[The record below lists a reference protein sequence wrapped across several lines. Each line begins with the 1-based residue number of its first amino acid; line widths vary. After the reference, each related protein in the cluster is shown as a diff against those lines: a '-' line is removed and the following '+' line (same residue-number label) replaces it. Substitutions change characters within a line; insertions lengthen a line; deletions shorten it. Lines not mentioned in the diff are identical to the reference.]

1 MLNVKVFSLKK
12 KIRYL
17 LLFSYPFYSIGI
29 FLIVN
34 SFILKFNLLTLLTDW
49 TFLITFVL
57 YLLTIEEFLQW
68 AKNGKRSEMSDI
80 VAIFFFFFLIFF
92 FSKDFLT
99 SIMGAFSI
107 YLWIGIFELKD
118 YPIIN
123 KILIISL
130 ITYNVIF
137 VAGLFSYYLGDP
149 VYINTSFAFS
159 FWIILILG
167 FLLFGRKYIIVWRF
181 MSPVYLT
188 LFLYIIA
195 WLAVIFIN
203 QFTPLNFI
211 VDRPIGSSEFKI
223 TDLFF
228 NVYFILIAVNWGIY
242 FVSGFILDKLLGIHR
257 VRDEN
262 LLKIINELKVDIG
275 IKGKVKVGFGKYP
288 ILNAMAYG
296 SVFDKRIAIIA
307 DDINQIPEDELKGI
321 VAHELAHT
329 KGKHTLI
336 LTLITSVDLIVRMF
350 LGIPAT
356 YYDYTFGNPRLPMIY
371 FIILNLA
378 IYIILFIFVRIL
390 EGKADLKA
398 KKAGY
403 ANELAKALYTL
414 ESFYS
419 SGREIGLNTM
429 LLSEE
434 KITKDNQ
441 LLDYMSTAIYLNR
454 SMIKPSRGSLLA
466 NLINSH
472 PPSYYR
478 IAAILGNEL
487 KPIKEAILPFICLK
501 KSKQKKYA
509 KKFEEARVKFKILA
523 NNKFKD
529 FFKIDDISFLMESLK
544 RKELYKFK
552 IQKDFIFRNLI
563 TDEIIVGKLIDVQF
577 IDNITDPIQF
587 VIHNLKTTQNIILS
601 PSLYSHNQYD
611 LNGEYFL
618 KKNVPFELID
628 IKLNENNKD
637 GYYLFLDNNNNKIQ
651 KPLVKTKLPN
661 SHFFFKNFKDHEVF
675 LKIKGELK
683 VFKCINIS
691 TAIELGDFKL
701 TIIDNDNQDAKLVN
715 YSLSELIIRPKKIYL
730 AISKSSISRKSEVNV
745 MKWLSKKKLQ
755 TFIYLKKP
763 VNNLEIGNI
772 QKIDFHS
779 QDFKK
784 GTLKSMKKREDE
796 ISINNV
802 FGKNIKIPYNK
813 LELISFEYNTAMI
826 QLKSSTSFS
835 SRLGYRILK
844 KFKPDRIIMT

>member
-1 MLNVKVFSLKK
+1 MKK

-34 SFILKFNLLTLLTDW
+34 LFILKFNLLTLLTDW

-107 YLWIGIFELKD
+107 YLWIGIFELRD

-137 VAGLFSYYLGDP
+137 VAGLFSFYLGDP
-149 VYINTSFAFS
+149 VYINASFAFS

-195 WLAVIFIN
+195 WLAVVFIN
-203 QFTPLNFI
+203 QFTPLTFI

-242 FVSGFILDKLLGIHR
+242 FVSGFILDKLLGIHK

-262 LLKIINELKVDIG
+262 LLKIINKLKVDIG

-321 VAHELAHT
+321 VAHELAHI

-336 LTLITSVDLIVRMF
+336 LTFITTADLVVRMLF
-350 LGIPAT
+350 GFPAT
-356 YYDYTFGNPRLPMIY
+356 YYDYTFGDPQIPLIA
-371 FIILNLA
+371 FIFINLL
-378 IYIILFIFVRIL
+378 IFMFLFIFIRLL

-403 ANELAKALYTL
+403 GKELVKALYNL
-414 ESFYS
+414 ESFY
-419 SGREIGLNTM
+419 
-429 LLSEE
+429 
-434 KITKDNQ
+434 
-441 LLDYMSTAIYLNR
+441 
-454 SMIKPSRGSLLA
+454 
-466 NLINSH
+466 
-472 PPSYYR
+472 
-478 IAAILGNEL
+478 
-487 KPIKEAILPFICLK
+487 
-501 KSKQKKYA
+501 
-509 KKFEEARVKFKILA
+509 
-523 NNKFKD
+523 
-529 FFKIDDISFLMESLK
+529 
-544 RKELYKFK
+544 
-552 IQKDFIFRNLI
+552 
-563 TDEIIVGKLIDVQF
+563 
-577 IDNITDPIQF
+577 
-587 VIHNLKTTQNIILS
+587 
-601 PSLYSHNQYD
+601 
-611 LNGEYFL
+611 
-618 KKNVPFELID
+618 
-628 IKLNENNKD
+628 
-637 GYYLFLDNNNNKIQ
+637 
-651 KPLVKTKLPN
+651 
-661 SHFFFKNFKDHEVF
+661 
-675 LKIKGELK
+675 
-683 VFKCINIS
+683 
-691 TAIELGDFKL
+691 
-701 TIIDNDNQDAKLVN
+701 
-715 YSLSELIIRPKKIYL
+715 
-730 AISKSSISRKSEVNV
+730 
-745 MKWLSKKKLQ
+745 
-755 TFIYLKKP
+755 
-763 VNNLEIGNI
+763 
-772 QKIDFHS
+772 
-779 QDFKK
+779 
-784 GTLKSMKKREDE
+784 
-796 ISINNV
+796 
-802 FGKNIKIPYNK
+802 
-813 LELISFEYNTAMI
+813 
-826 QLKSSTSFS
+826 
-835 SRLGYRILK
+835 
-844 KFKPDRIIMT
+844 